1 MRLDLLVS
9 SIDTGQ
15 KYVRADAGSSSGS
28 CTLGRVINARPLP
41 TTRLPTTG
49 AAHRRAQR
57 LMHATFERNAQPLC
71 LPRQALDLRDA
82 ASCGAVS
89 AAAVRS
95 LSHALPQMTHLH
107 LGALRSVFDR
117 SQNGQHIGGF
127 FRC

>member
-1 MRLDLLVS
+1 MRNRALDPAPWEAS
-9 SIDTGQ
+9 STQDL
-15 KYVRADAGSSSGS
+15 R
-28 CTLGRVINARPLP
+28 LLP
-41 TTRLPTTG
+41 TPRLLTTG

-57 LMHATFERNAQPLC
+57 LMHAAFERNAQPLC

-107 LGALRSVFDR
+107 LGALRS
-117 SQNGQHIGGF
+117 GF
-127 FRC
+127 WTGLRMGSS